1 MYYLGLQLIAVGST
15 VLAFS
20 WNAIMHHVNCIV
32 AITSI
37 LFADW
42 LAKWSDKHYCRAGR
56 KKTHTIWGEILWEG
70 LWRGLRFD
78 WAERSHWDFQIAKDV
93 RFTWLAHRRLRLRSQ
108 FQFLSLPSFVVRR
121 CDCVSVI
128 LWQLIKFQP
137 ICVPPPSST
146 RSHRSGQEIWF

>member
-42 LAKWSDKHYCRAGR
+42 LAKWSGKHYCRAGR

-70 LWRGLRFD
+70 LWRGAWIRLGREESLGFPDCQRRSLHLTCAPATSITFAIWVSVFGFGFGFWVLWSRNWCRF
-78 WAERSHWDFQIAKDV
+78 
-93 RFTWLAHRRLRLRSQ
+93 
-108 FQFLSLPSFVVRR
+108 FLSWFLCKMLANRHAF
-121 CDCVSVI
+121 
-128 LWQLIKFQP
+128 WQKEKIKY
-137 ICVPPPSST
+137 
-146 RSHRSGQEIWF
+146 